1 LPWQPIKVE
10 KSAFFLDQST
20 LSRCHL
26 ETDCNIAIVIPK
38 RCNGMNFSALCPILV
53 AFGPETYEFTLLTI
67 APFFGDTVKNGI
79 ARKIS
84 QNFPDLS

>member
-1 LPWQPIKVE
+1 
-10 KSAFFLDQST
+10 
-20 LSRCHL
+20 
-26 ETDCNIAIVIPK
+26 
-38 RCNGMNFSALCPILV
+38 MNFSALCPILV